1 MIIRPLTQDD
11 AVQHEHVASQAF
23 VFRCET
29 ENCELPSG
37 FMLGAFADDDKTLMA
52 DMEIE
57 ERTSFFGKN
66 TLKCLAVGGVA
77 SKPEYRRRGAVR
89 SIFSSL
95 FNEEKY
101 NNGAEISILY
111 PFSFAYYRQFGY
123 ESAGRAVELCVP
135 FSEFGNIPRYYDVF
149 LYEEQDNRHFFELYN
164 KSASRSRLAFERKD
178 AKYFTFEPYKSM
190 LYTYVLD
197 DYSAYISFSIDREK
211 DTIFVKEIEYLNR
224 EALLKIIGF
233 LRAFDSNQKYVHFS
247 KLSENSPLLYLVS
260 PEKYVSMRFFSTGSA
275 RILDIE
281 SVLKKAEYPS
291 FGGKFSVRCVDSVI
305 KNSGVFTV
313 EYENGKAQVSRG
325 GSSADIM
332 LEPYAASKIFLGGI
346 RDADALKYMNGIEI
360 LNDNKA
366 FFDAFPFRGCFVNDE
381 F

>member
-1 MIIRPLTQDD
+1 MIIRPLTTDD
-11 AVQHEHVASQAF
+11 VTQHEQVASQAF
-23 VFRCET
+23 VSEFDAKA
-29 ENCELPSG
+29 CELPQE

-77 SKPEYRRRGAVR
+77 SKPEYRRKGAIR
-89 SIFSSL
+89 TIFNSL

-111 PFSFAYYRQFGY
+111 PFLFAYYRQFGY
-123 ESAGRAVELCVP
+123 ESIGRAVELCVP

-149 LYEEQDNRHFFELYN
+149 LYEEQDNRSFFELYN
-164 KSASRSRLAFERKD
+164 KSASRSRLAFERRD
-178 AKYFTFEPYKSM
+178 AKYFIFNPYKSM

-197 DYSAYISFSIDREK
+197 DYSAYVTFSIDRAK
-211 DTIFVKEIEYLNR
+211 DTIFVKEIEYLNK

-247 KLSENSPLLYLVS
+247 KISENSPLLYLIS

-291 FGGKFSVRCVDSVI
+291 FGGSFSVRCIDPLI

-313 EYENGKAQVSRG
+313 EYENGKAQVRKG

-332 LEPYAASKIFLGGI
+332 LEPYAASKIFLSGI
-346 RDADALKYMNGIEI
+346 RDADALKYMSGIEI
-360 LNDNKA
+360 MNDNKA
-366 FFDAFPFRGCFVNDE
+366 FYDAFPFRSCFVNDD

>member
-1 MIIRPLTQDD
+1 MIIRPLTTDD
-11 AVQHEHVASQAF
+11 VTQHEQVASQAF
-23 VFRCET
+23 VSEFDAKAR
-29 ENCELPSG
+29 ELPQE

-57 ERTSFFGKN
+57 ERTSFFGKT

-77 SKPEYRRRGAVR
+77 SKPEYRRKGAIR
-89 SIFSSL
+89 TIFSTL

-101 NNGAEISILY
+101 NNDAEISILY

-123 ESAGRAVELCVP
+123 ESIGRAVELCVP
-135 FSEFGNIPRYYDVF
+135 FSEFGNIPRCSDVF
-149 LYEEQDNRHFFELYN
+149 LYEEQDNRSFFELYN

-178 AKYFTFEPYKSM
+178 AKYFKFDPYKSM

-197 DYSAYISFSIDREK
+197 DYSAYITFSVNRKEE
-211 DTIFVKEIEYLNR
+211 TVFVKEIEYLNR

-233 LRAFDSNQKYVHFS
+233 LRVFDGNQKYVHFL
-247 KLSENSPLLYLVS
+247 KISENSPLLYLVS

-281 SVLKKAEYPS
+281 SILKNAEYPS
-291 FGGKFSVRCVDSVI
+291 FGGKFSVRCVDTVM
-305 KNSGVFTV
+305 KNNGVFTV
-313 EYENGKAQVSRG
+313 EYENGKAQVRKG
-325 GSSADIM
+325 GSSADVM
-332 LEPYAASKIFLGGI
+332 LEPYAASKIFLSGI

-360 LNDNKA
+360 MNDNKA
-366 FFDAFPFRGCFVNDE
+366 FYDAFPFRGCFVNDD

>member
-1 MIIRPLTQDD
+1 MIIRPLNIDD
-11 AVQHEHVASQAF
+11 LLMHEQIASQAF
-23 VFRCET
+23 ANKFDAEAR
-29 ENCELPSG
+29 ELPCE

-135 FSEFGNIPRYYDVF
+135 FSEFISIPRYYNVF
-149 LYEEQDNRHFFELYN
+149 LYEGQDNRQFFDLYN
-164 KSASRSRLAFERKD
+164 KSASRSRLAFERSD
-178 AKYFTFEPYKSM
+178 AKYFNFKPYESM

-197 DYSAYISFSIDREK
+197 DYSAYITFSVNREK
-211 DTIFVKEIEYLNR
+211 ETIFVKEIEYLSK
-224 EALLKIIGF
+224 ESLLKILGF
-233 LRAFDSNQKYVHFS
+233 LRTFDGNQKYAHFS
-247 KLSENSPLLYLVS
+247 KISESSPLLYLVS

-291 FGGKFSVRCVDSVI
+291 FGGSFSVRCIDTVK
-305 KNSGVFTV
+305 KNNGVFIV
-313 EYENGKAQVSRG
+313 EYENGRAQVRKG
-325 GSSADIM
+325 GGSADII